1 MAGYSDGI
9 EVRTSTNS
17 PLQLMKGPDAAIQRL
32 VIDDGRLSFATD
44 TKKIYLDCKF
54 TDSDDNT
61 WNDRIAFGGSSGI
74 FYGTKQFDAATIEL
88 NIFEFEYGGDSED
101 FDENTTEC
109 PEVDDLILNQDGC
122 FYRVISVRAETH
134 EVPVQVIDPDTGET
148 ITSTRNVTTASIVA
162 RKLTVAGSGGGG
174 GGGGSGISAAK
185 NPDQNYNIIYASGS
199 IPIGFKVTDSIEDT
213 NIDVMVTING
223 VVAGNR
229 RKVTQGE
236 YTFVE
241 CWQWRDY
248 FTINDNNTVL
258 LTFSNEFG
266 DTRSLKIDGIRL
278 VALETR
284 LSNANL
290 GVVTTDSVRVN
301 IQPYGAG
308 NMYERW
314 INVSVKFPNIANEE
328 VFQIPF
334 ASTIDNGEI
343 YAYDIDLS
351 RHIIGDY
358 TARIW
363 VTARAEEG
371 DEEILASPAVT
382 AAWIWQDP
390 NSSTPI
396 LSANLAES
404 SFMQYDTATL
414 TYLVSYNSTN
424 TVTVNMK
431 VYCDNELLLDADEV
445 VSFNTNTQWKY
456 TFNKVNGA
464 QQSTYKFVISVPS
477 YPGLSKTLD
486 NIVVKKAE
494 IQPPTIEEDTSLQL
508 YLNANPEDRRR
519 SNNEAHPD
527 TWEYKNIACQFD
539 NFNWSTNG
547 WITDTND
554 VTSLHLTN
562 GAKLTV
568 PFAIF
573 SEANTQNNGA
583 QITGK
588 TVEINFKLSNVRNVN
603 SILIN
608 AASWWN
614 NKIRTGI
621 VCTGD
626 KICMNTPNLT
636 NYHTAE
642 EDMAMSDSEKA
653 ATNGLRAYL
662 AEDERVH
669 IAFSIYPIQSYM
681 DPEHPTEVLDTY
693 GLIYTYVNGVLSGL
707 TKYDSS
713 ETIIDAARTAP
724 SYLIFDSTDAD
735 IDIYSIRVYGKYCAD
750 SILLNNYAAD
760 LPTAEQRMFVKT
772 NNDVLVNGEISLNRV
787 RELGNIPYLV
797 VTDLRR
803 TGDKK
808 GNLLD
813 SDDNIVGSGPETSSN
828 HAITNGKKDFRWAP
842 CYYVDPEH
850 PDRSFGDPNNLVE
863 AVMYGQG
870 TSSMAYPVKNFR
882 LRFRNKADKYSL
894 LPAIP
899 GIDNDPIEKAKWENM
914 PKVALF
920 TMKAD
925 YMDSSMS
932 HNVGTGN
939 LLAGLYDSISLKSPA
954 QLEFPDKTL
963 STNIV
968 GHPMIVFW
976 RPGEI
981 GSETYIGRYNFNTD
995 KAEHSLFGFDE
1006 AEKDGFFGRVTH
1018 TVDGQKAFK
1027 MGFQSTLDESKKWD
1041 ADELYNKT
1049 YYTAPNLDS
1058 PWEHNGIRDGGKAMK
1073 TALGQGPLYEYVE
1086 GPRAIQCW
1094 EFLNNGAALD
1104 GFRTGWD
1111 GNLND
1116 WVASFESRYPEHQ
1129 ETKVDADHKYQFCSD
1144 NRAFARLINWIHST
1158 DQSQATGDDLPRS
1171 VTYAG
1176 TVYDRDTK
1184 EYRLAKFVAEL
1195 DQYMDINFTVFYYI
1209 MTETLLMIDSRG
1221 KNMMMCSFDLD
1232 SDAGTGHWFPIFYDM
1247 DTILGV
1253 DNSGVLRYSYDVED
1267 ANETIYNAS
1276 ANYGTY
1282 VNGQWQANP
1291 NYSTLW
1297 CNLREG
1303 FQTQIKTMYN
1313 TLRSKKFNL
1322 EYLLSSY
1329 NEQFADTWA
1338 EIYDNKDGWY
1348 KYIRPLTTV
1357 TTVTV
1362 NGQDETRAGINW
1374 IHAEQG
1380 TRSMH
1385 REHFLKHRF
1394 AYLDS
1399 KYATGTNGTEDVYL
1413 RVNVPLAG
1421 VKEHPDPHPLQFTL
1435 TSQSTQFGA
1444 TKFGGNGTLTIT
1456 PLPAGQTVQTEEPI
1470 GVDTAKDV
1478 ETYIFNIGDIYD
1490 IGDLSDKF
1498 LTSIEFKR
1506 QNKLRRF
1513 QLGNASDEYKSS
1525 EAIAISGFNNLTL
1538 LEVFDVQNAKLQ
1550 ATSVDLSNQ
1559 KYFRELYAKGSNL
1572 TSVNFAEGGN
1582 LQHVELPG
1590 SITSITIKNNLFYD
1604 TTTHPE
1610 NLQIEDYGELVSLN
1624 ISGCPLINTYGLM
1637 ASIMAQDNSEQGQL
1651 TRIRLPDVKWTVP
1664 ALNPQTAIIEQDGN
1678 RTIATD
1684 IKVLAYIANIPG
1696 GFSATNTPVSH
1707 DKTNNEYFGGTVT
1720 INNNTVYVDDYALKS
1735 KYSQQFPNLTL
1746 IYTNPD
1752 NVIAGYDI
1760 YIHNGQGDVQYAL
1773 SGKANSVTLS
1783 REQAIGYNLKDHL
1796 ENKTTNPAI
1805 ASTQQWDYIFKGWS
1819 YSETVQSND
1828 DAIIASKLDIRAAVV
1843 LNDNGEISGYTYET
1857 APTALAVEAYTDQAL
1872 HLYPVFKMELRK
1884 HKVTYMYTEAGVT
1897 PAVVFEEKYQSYGT
1911 IAEPPTDEAVILTL
1925 DPNDK
1930 SKTTVRRLST
1940 YEFNGT
1946 DYSNWMVTDQ
1956 ITFYPIY
1963 APAIEMQD
1971 MVAPS
1976 LNYFTVEDNTVEDLN
1991 GHSAFVNWN
2000 GNDEYDI
2007 LDGVVLTIKPTTN
2020 AEAICVPKMIKDGR
2034 PVVAVKNASTA
2045 VKRIYFE
2052 ADSAI
2057 CYIPADAGF
2066 SGLESLEFVD
2076 LAALPQLH
2084 TIGSLTGTAGA
2095 FKDNTNLTISGLPN
2109 SLAFIGSYSFS
2120 GCSALTLA
2128 ALPKNL
2134 INIGSYAFANCTG
2147 LRQVNYSNVDYRANL
2162 ETSEW
2167 LDDYNDGLPL
2177 AQQWPMI
2184 GDHAFFN
2191 CTGLTFDS
2199 NNNFADVAT
2208 IGEYA
2213 FNGCTALVWDMNATN
2228 GLTNS
2233 SIKVIGKSAFR
2244 DCKNIKLSKLPENVV
2259 EIGSFA
2265 FSNSESP
2272 YAESSAMVLNLI
2284 NIPATVR
2291 KMDTSVFQNTTIE
2304 NTYGSAII
2312 WHVPVQV
2319 DLANHISKVEDVN
2332 MAINDNALKG
2342 MRLTGITLASGY
2354 YWQPEERSTLND
2366 STRTYNEDYAIE
2378 NIAPWTVGF
2387 ANGWGAVGYN
2397 PSAGAY
2403 SGQTSDTIQAVESRE
2418 MY

>member
-9 EVRTSTNS
+9 EVRTSANS
-17 PLQLMKGPDAAIQRL
+17 PLQLMKGPDAAIQKL
-32 VIDDGRLSFATD
+32 IIDDGRLSFATD

-54 TDSDDNT
+54 TDSADNT

-74 FYGTKQFDAATIEL
+74 FYGTKTFDAATIEL
-88 NIFEFEYGGDSED
+88 NVFEFTYGGDSED
-101 FDENTTEC
+101 FDENTSEC

-122 FYRVISVRAETH
+122 FYRVISVNASVH
-134 EVPVQVIDPDTGET
+134 EVPVQVVDPDTGET
-148 ITSTRNVTTASIVA
+148 VTSTRNVTTAQIVT

-185 NPDQNYNIIYASGS
+185 DPDQNYNIIYASGS
-199 IPIGFKVTDSIEDT
+199 IPIGFKVSDSIEGT
-213 NIDVMVTING
+213 TIDVMVTING
-223 VVAGNR
+223 IVAGTR
-229 RKVTQGE
+229 RKIDKDE

-241 CWQWRDY
+241 CWPWRDY
-248 FTINDNNTVL
+248 FTINANNTVL
-258 LTFSNEFG
+258 LTFSNEYG

-278 VALETR
+278 VALETK

-290 GVVTTDSVRVN
+290 GVVTTESVRVN
-301 IQPYGAG
+301 IQPFGAS

-328 VFQIPF
+328 VFKMPF

-343 YAYDIDLS
+343 FAYDIDLS

-363 VTARAEEG
+363 ITARAEEG
-371 DEEILASPAVT
+371 DTEILTSPAVT

-396 LSANLAES
+396 LSANLEQN
-404 SFMQYDTATL
+404 SFTQYDTATI

-424 TVTVNMK
+424 TVTVNLQA
-431 VYCDNELLLDADEV
+431 YCDDELLLNADEV

-456 TFNKVNGA
+456 TFNRVKGDK
-464 QQSTYKFVISVPS
+464 QSTYKFIISVPS
-477 YPGLSKTLD
+477 YSGLSKTLD
-486 NIVVKKAE
+486 NITVKKAE
-494 IQPPTIEEDTSLQL
+494 ITPPIIEEDTSLQL

-527 TWEYKNIACQFD
+527 TWEYKNIACTFE

-554 VTSLHLTN
+554 VTSLKLTN

-573 SEANTQNNGA
+573 SEANTQNSGA

-669 IAFSIYPIQSYM
+669 VAFSIYPVQSYM
-681 DPEHPTEVLDTY
+681 NPENPTEVLDTY

-707 TKYDSS
+707 TKYDSA
-713 ETIIDAARTAP
+713 ETIIDAAASAP

-808 GNLLD
+808 GNLID
-813 SDDNIVGSGPETSSN
+813 SDDNVIGYGPEAGST

-850 PDRSFGDPNNLVE
+850 PDRNFGDPNNLVE

-899 GIDNDPIEKAKWENM
+899 GIDNDPVEKAKWENM

-920 TMKAD
+920 TAKAD

-939 LLAGLYDSISLKSPA
+939 LLAGLYDSIALKSPA
-954 QLEFPDKTL
+954 QLAYPDKTL
-963 STNIV
+963 TTNIV
-968 GHPMIVFW
+968 GRPMIVFW

-1006 AEKDGFFGRVTH
+1006 AEKDGFFGRVTE
-1018 TVDGQKAFK
+1018 TVNGEQRFK
-1027 MGFQSTLDESKKWD
+1027 WGFQSTLDESDSWD
-1041 ADELYNKT
+1041 DDELYNKT
-1049 YYTAPNLDS
+1049 YYTAPNLES
-1058 PWEHNGIRDGGKAMK
+1058 EWEHNGIRDGGKAMK

-1086 GPRAIQCW
+1086 GPRSIQCW

-1144 NRAFARLINWIHST
+1144 NRAFARLINWLHST
-1158 DQSQATGDDLPRS
+1158 DQSQATDEPLS
-1171 VTYAG
+1171 SAVTYSG
-1176 TVYDRDTK
+1176 TTYDKDSK

-1195 DQYMDINFTVFYYI
+1195 DQYMDINFTLFYYVL
-1209 MTETLLMIDSRG
+1209 TETLLMIDSRG

-1253 DNSGVLRYSYDVED
+1253 DNSGVLRYSYDVDD
-1267 ANETIYNAS
+1267 ATETIYNAS

-1282 VNGQWQANP
+1282 VNGVWQANP

-1297 CNLREG
+1297 CNLRMG
-1303 FQTQIKTMYN
+1303 YPTQIKTMYN
-1313 TLRSKKFNL
+1313 NLRSKKFNL

-1329 NEQFADTWA
+1329 NDQFANTWA

-1362 NGQDETRAGINW
+1362 NGKDETRAGINW

-1385 REHFLKHRF
+1385 REYFLKHRF

-1399 KYATGTNGTEDVYL
+1399 KYATGTNGTEDIYL

-1421 VKEHPDPHPLQFTL
+1421 VKEHPDPHSLQFDL
-1435 TSQSTQFGA
+1435 TSQSTQYGA
-1444 TKFGGNGTLTIT
+1444 TKFGGNGTLDITSLPAETTVRT
-1456 PLPAGQTVQTEEPI
+1456 PLPT

-1478 ETYIFNIGDIYD
+1478 ETYVFNMGDIYD

-1506 QNKLRRF
+1506 PNRLRRF
-1513 QLGNASDEYKSS
+1513 QLGNASPAYKSS
-1525 EAIAISGFNNLTL
+1525 EAVSISGFNNLTL

-1559 KYFRELYAKGSNL
+1559 KYFRELYAKGSNI
-1572 TSVNFAEGGN
+1572 TAVNFAEGGN
-1582 LQHVELPG
+1582 LQHVELPS

-1604 TTTHPE
+1604 TINHPE
-1610 NLQIEDYGELVSLN
+1610 NLQIESYGSLESLN
-1624 ISGCPLINTYGLM
+1624 ISGCPKVNTYSLI
-1637 ASIMAQDNSEQGQL
+1637 SNIMAQDESESGQIV
-1651 TRIRLPDVKWTVP
+1651 RVRLPDVNWTINE
-1664 ALNPQTAIIEQDGN
+1664 LTEDTAVLEQENDDM
-1678 RTIATD
+1678 IATD
-1684 IKVLAYIANIPG
+1684 IKILAYIANIPG
-1696 GFSATNTPVSH
+1696 GFSGTTPPAPVSH
-1707 DKTNNEYFGGTVT
+1707 GRTNNEYFGGTVT
-1720 INNNTVYVDDYALKS
+1720 INNQNVLIDDYALKN

-1746 IYTNPD
+1746 IYTNPE

-1773 SGKANSVTLS
+1773 GGKANSVTLS
-1783 REQAIGYNLKDHL
+1783 REQANGYNLKDHL
-1796 ENKTTNPAI
+1796 ENNTTMPAI

-1819 YSETVQSND
+1819 YTDTVHSDQ
-1828 DAIIASKLDIRAAVV
+1828 DAVVDAALDISAAVV
-1843 LNDNGEISGYTYET
+1843 LDDDGQVVGYTYED
-1857 APTALAVEAYTDQAL
+1857 APTEMSMDLYHDQAL
-1872 HLYPVFKMELRK
+1872 HIYPVFKMELRK
-1884 HKVTYMYTEAGVT
+1884 HKVTYMYTEKGVT
-1897 PAVVFEEKYQSYGT
+1897 PEVVFEEKEQTYGS
-1911 IAEPPTDEAVILTL
+1911 IAEPPSKEAMVLVL
-1925 DPNDK
+1925 DPDDK
-1930 SKTTVRRLST
+1930 TKTTVRRLST

-1946 DYSNWMVTDQ
+1946 DYSSWVVTDQ
-1956 ITFYPIY
+1956 ITFYPVY
-1963 APAIEMQD
+1963 APAIEMKD
-1971 MVAPS
+1971 MVNPPTSYYTA
-1976 LNYFTVEDNTVEDLN
+1976 VQNTVEDLN
-1991 GHSAFVNWN
+1991 GHSATITWD

-2007 LDGVVLTIKPTTN
+2007 LNGVVLTIN
-2020 AEAICVPKMIKDGR
+2020 SSVEAEALCVPKAYDGK
-2034 PVVAVKNASTA
+2034 PVVAIKNQSPNI
-2045 VKRIYFE
+2045 KRLYFE
-2052 ADSAI
+2052 AGSAI
-2057 CYIPADAGF
+2057 CYIPADTGF
-2066 SGLESLEFVD
+2066 ATLENLEYVD
-2076 LAALPQLH
+2076 LAALTQLH
-2084 TIGSLTGTAGA
+2084 TLGALTGTVGV
-2095 FKDNTNLTISGLPN
+2095 FNNDTNLTISGLPN
-2109 SLAFIGSYSFS
+2109 SLAFIGNYAFAN
-2120 GCSALTLA
+2120 CSALQFSA
-2128 ALPKNL
+2128 MPKNL
-2134 INIGSYAFANCTG
+2134 INIGSYAFSGCTN
-2147 LRQVNYSNVDYRANL
+2147 LKNINYTNVDYRSNPD
-2162 ETSEW
+2162 TSEW
-2167 LDDYNDGLPL
+2167 LTDHNDGLAL
-2177 AQQWPMI
+2177 NQQWPMI
-2184 GDHAFFN
+2184 ADHAFYN
-2191 CTGLTFDS
+2191 CNQLTFDDANDFS
-2199 NNNFADVAT
+2199 DVAV
-2208 IGEYA
+2208 IGESA
-2213 FNGCTALVWDMNATN
+2213 FEGCRNLVWDMNSTN
-2228 GLTNS
+2228 GLVNT
-2233 SIKVIGKSAFR
+2233 SIQVIGSKAFR
-2244 DCKNIKLSKLPENVV
+2244 NCKKLTLSKLPENVV

-2265 FSNSESP
+2265 FANSETP
-2272 YAESSAMVLNLI
+2272 QMESTAMVLNLI
-2284 NIPATVR
+2284 NIPSSLR
-2291 KMDTSVFQNTTIE
+2291 KMDTSVFQNTTIQ

-2312 WHVPVQV
+2312 WHIPTEV
-2319 DLANHISKVEDVN
+2319 DLTNKISQVNGANMEIH
-2332 MAINDNALKG
+2332 ANALKG
-2342 MRLTGITLASGY
+2342 MRLTGITFASGY
-2354 YWQPEERSTLND
+2354 YWQPTERRVENES
-2366 STRTYNEDYAIE
+2366 YNEEYAIE
-2378 NIAPWTVGF
+2378 GIAPWTTGF
-2387 ANGWGAVGYN
+2387 ANGWGAVGYEPN
-2397 PSAGAY
+2397 NGPYSA
-2403 SGQTSDTIQAVESRE
+2403 QTSDNIQAVESRE